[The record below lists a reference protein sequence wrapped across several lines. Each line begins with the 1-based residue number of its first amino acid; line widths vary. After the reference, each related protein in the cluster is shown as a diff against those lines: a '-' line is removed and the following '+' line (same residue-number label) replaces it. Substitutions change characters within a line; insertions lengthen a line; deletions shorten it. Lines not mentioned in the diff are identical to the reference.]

1 MKQRLAVSFLLGS
14 LFAGCSSIAHP
25 PTEAMQVKQ
34 MRVNGVDLAYVDEGK
49 GETVVFVHATDGD
62 WRDWEGLRPLVAEKY
77 HFVSLSLRYH
87 YPNAWVDDGNYYS
100 MAQHVEDVVAFIR
113 ALNVGKVHLVGN
125 SYSGRL
131 VTYAGLKYPELL
143 RSVVLGEPP
152 GIIAPTSAEG
162 KAAIAAYQRD
172 QAKARAAA
180 KAGDAKQAAMLLWA
194 AVLDDPDA
202 FQKASPVQQQRW
214 LDNAKTL
221 ALSFADAGSAFSV
234 TCEQLG
240 TFKVPALVLTGENSR
255 ANFRYGNEMLVSC
268 LPKGTATAVVPNAPH
283 NWFATNPTAAA
294 KAILA
299 FIAQH

>member
-1 MKQRLAVSFLLGS
+1 MRQRLAVSFLLGL

-87 YPNAWVDDGNYYS
+87 YPNAWVDDGKNYS
-100 MAQHVEDVVAFIR
+100 MAQHVEDVAAFIR

-125 SYSGRL
+125 SYGGRL
-131 VTYAGLKYPELL
+131 VGYAALKYPELL
-143 RSVVLGEPP
+143 RSAVLGEPP
-152 GIIAPTSAEG
+152 GIIAPTSVEG
-162 KAAIAAYQRD
+162 KAAAAAIQRD

-180 KAGDAKQAAMLLWA
+180 TAGDAKQAAMLLWA

-214 LDNAKTL
+214 LDNANTL
-221 ALSFADAGSAFSV
+221 APSFADAGRAFSV

-240 TFKVPALVLTGENSR
+240 ALKVTALVMRGEQTR

-283 NWFATNPTAAA
+283 NWFAANPTAAA

-299 FIAQH
+299 FVAQH